1 MNLQTFRRSF
11 NPRREFN
18 PASQEDLLELKYFKE
33 HGNWKNG
40 CPFYVEDPFIEVPA
54 MCYYK
59 YTEYMLGQM
68 KAPAKRTQKSP
79 A

>member
-11 NPRREFN
+11 NPRHEFD
-18 PASQEDLLELKYFKE
+18 PSKKEDLLELKFFKDN
-33 HGNWKNG
+33 GKWKNG

-59 YTEYMLGQM
+59 YTEYMLSM
-68 KAPAKRTQKSP
+68 LKVTTRKQKSP
-79 A
+79 K

>member
-1 MNLQTFRRSF
+1 M
-11 NPRREFN
+11 
-18 PASQEDLLELKYFKE
+18 ELKYFKE
-33 HGNWKNG
+33 HGSWKNG

>member
-11 NPRREFN
+11 NQRREFN
-18 PASQEDLLELKYFKE
+18 PASREDLIELKYFKDN
-33 HGNWKNG
+33 GKWKNG

-59 YTEYMLGQM
+59 YTDYMLAQL
-68 KAPAKRTQKSP
+68 KVTTRKEKSP
-79 A
+79 K